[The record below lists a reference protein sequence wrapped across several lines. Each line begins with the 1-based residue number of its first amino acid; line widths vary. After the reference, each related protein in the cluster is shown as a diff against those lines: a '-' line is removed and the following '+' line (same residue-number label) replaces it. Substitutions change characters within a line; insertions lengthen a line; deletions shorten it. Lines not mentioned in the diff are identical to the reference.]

1 MTFPWEADHVYK
13 SANDSRCNKAVGS
26 FFSPPFLSSPR
37 YFFFLSPFLSERT
50 YLFSSAQLA
59 NDFPSVGVSQS
70 PPLSLKSFLSLS
82 FPLSL
87 SPLHSFSFTI

>member
-1 MTFPWEADHVYK
+1 MCTKALMIAGAIRQWEA
-13 SANDSRCNKAVGS
+13 
-26 FFSPPFLSSPR
+26 FFLPHFFLPPVT
-37 YFFFLSPFLSERT
+37 FFFLSPFLSERT